1 MNKDKETAIKDIN
14 AIVTNI
20 TTQSNQA
27 MQNAKYLDTI
37 SRLKRLQNYVEK
49 H

>member
-1 MNKDKETAIKDIN
+1 MDKETAMKDIK

-20 TTQSNQA
+20 TSQSNQA
-27 MQNAKYLDTI
+27 MQDAKYHDNI
-37 SRLKRLQNYVEK
+37 NRLKRLKDYVEN

>member
-1 MNKDKETAIKDIN
+1 MDKETAMKDIK

-20 TTQSNQA
+20 TTVSNQVV
-27 MQNAKYLDTI
+27 QNVKYLDTI
-37 SRLKRLQNYVEK
+37 SRLKRVQDYIEK

>member
-1 MNKDKETAIKDIN
+1 MDKENAMKDIK

-20 TTQSNQA
+20 IAQSNQA
-27 MQNAKYLDTI
+27 TQDARYHDNI
-37 SRLKRLQNYVEK
+37 NRLKRLQEYIEK

>member
-14 AIVTNI
+14 AIVANI

-27 MQNAKYLDTI
+27 IQNAKYLDTI
-37 SRLKRLQNYVEK
+37 SRLKRLQNYVKE